1 MGYIQAD
8 ITNPDSTPVPVKF
21 INSGGGGSLPVDPS
35 FNNIFG
41 ADYFYVDRKGEIAGG
56 ANEELYQ
63 TTRPV
68 LIEWLEFSTNSVS
81 LPRLEILARNAAGSF
96 APVGFLGA
104 NGVDIAQLS
113 MGNIASNGVSIFDIK
128 VYDTTANTY
137 KIAFNRP
144 IRFPRGF
151 ILRLRRDA
159 SSVTGINAAVRA
171 YGMTY

>member
-1 MGYIQAD
+1 MGYIQLD
-8 ITNPDSTPVPVKF
+8 ITNGDTNPVPVKLTG
-21 INSGGGGSLPVDPS
+21 SGSGSMPVDPS

-41 ADYFYVDRKGEIAGG
+41 ADYFYIDRKGNVAGG
-56 ANEELYQ
+56 ANEQLFI
-63 TTRPV
+63 TTRPAQ
-68 LIEWLEFSTNSVS
+68 IEWLEFATNSVS
-81 LPRLEILARNAAGSF
+81 LPRLQIEARSAAGSYT
-96 APVGFLGA
+96 PVGFLGSD
-104 NGVDIAQLS
+104 GVNIAQLS

-151 ILRLRRDA
+151 LLRLIRDT
-159 SSVTGINAAVRA
+159 SSITGINAAVRA